1 MKHLKLYEEFE
12 SNYFSTYY
20 EEISAEQYKSWRE
33 RWMEGSSFLVWD
45 DDKKS
50 KGFYQKIEDLCKSII
65 GNVTFTSEFDRYDEF
80 SEKMVLKIVICYCED
95 THHRVLIRP
104 FDYDGDI
111 GFMVSI
117 FAADANPLDYTQAL
131 GHYMC
136 EESETRPFKGLE
148 QLLEDK
154 AKEGLFTKVPKTPKP
169 YKNEP
174 KLTDV
179 DFNERG
185 MDNQMRAQF
194 YKEMGREVRDLS
206 REEALVVLDDWISR
220 NNI

>member
-12 SNYFSTYY
+12 RNYFSSDY
-20 EEISAEQYKSWRE
+20 EEIDASQFNSWRE
-33 RWMEGSSFLVWD
+33 SWIDGGTFLVWD

-50 KGFYQKIEDLCKSII
+50 KEFYQKIQDLCKSII
-65 GNVTFTSEFDRYDEF
+65 GRVSFNSEFQRLEYGDD
-80 SEKMVLKIVICYCED
+80 VLKIVICYCED

-104 FDYDGDI
+104 FDYDGYI

-117 FAADANPLDYTQAL
+117 FAPDANPRDYTKAL
-131 GHYMC
+131 GHFMC
-136 EESETRPFKGLE
+136 EESESKPFAGLE

-154 AKEGLFTKVPKTPKP
+154 AKEGLFTRVPKTPKA

-174 KLTDV
+174 KLTDG
-179 DFNERG
+179 DFTERG
-185 MDNQMRAQF
+185 MDNQMRAKF
-194 YKEMGREVRDLS
+194 YKEMGKEVRDLS
-206 REEALVVLDDWISR
+206 REEALVVLDDWISK

>member
-1 MKHLKLYEEFE
+1 MRHLKLYEEFE
-12 SNYFSTYY
+12 RNYFSKYY
-20 EEISAEQYKSWRE
+20 EELSPSQYDSWRQS
-33 RWMEGSSFLVWD
+33 RIDGGSFLVWD

-50 KGFYQKIEDLCKSII
+50 KGFYQKIQDVCKSII
-65 GNVTFTSEFDRYDEF
+65 GRVDFNSEFQRLEDGRD
-80 SEKMVLKIVICYCED
+80 VLKIVICYCKD
-95 THHRVLIRP
+95 TRHRVLIRP
-104 FDYDGDI
+104 FDYDGYI

-117 FAADANPLDYTQAL
+117 FEPDANALDYKKAM
-131 GHYMC
+131 GHYIC
-136 EESETRPFKGLE
+136 EESETRPFEGLE

-154 AKEGLFTKVPKTPKP
+154 AKEGLFTKVPKTPKA

-179 DFNERG
+179 DFTERG

-194 YKEMGREVRDLS
+194 YKEKGKVVRDLS
-206 REEALVVLDDWISR
+206 RDEALVALDDWISK

>member
-12 SNYFSTYY
+12 TNYFSTYY
-20 EEISAEQYKSWRE
+20 EEISADQYKSWRQS
-33 RWMEGSSFLVWD
+33 WIDGDKFLVWD
-45 DDKKS
+45 DDMKS
-50 KGFYQKIEDLCKSII
+50 KGFYQQIQDLCKSII
-65 GNVTFTSEFDRYDEF
+65 GRVGINAEFQSLEDGKD
-80 SEKMVLKIVICYCED
+80 VLKIVICYCED

-104 FDYDGDI
+104 FDYDGYI

-117 FAADANPLDYTQAL
+117 FEPDANALDYKKAM

-136 EESETRPFKGLE
+136 EESESKPFEGLE
-148 QLLEDK
+148 QLLKDK
-154 AKEGLFTKVPKTPKP
+154 AKEGLFTRVPKTPKS

-174 KLTDV
+174 KLTDM
-179 DFNERG
+179 DFTERG

-194 YKEMGREVRDLS
+194 YREMGRVVRDLS
-206 REEALVVLDDWISR
+206 RDEALDILDDWISR

>member
-1 MKHLKLYEEFE
+1 MRHLKLYEEFE
-12 SNYFSTYY
+12 SNYFSSDY
-20 EEISAEQYKSWRE
+20 EEISADQYNSWRE
-33 RWMEGSSFLVWD
+33 SWIDGGTFLVWD

-50 KGFYQKIEDLCKSII
+50 KEFYQKIQDLCKSII
-65 GNVTFTSEFDRYDEF
+65 GRVSFNSEFERLEDGRD
-80 SEKMVLKIVICYCED
+80 VLKIVICYCED

-104 FDYDGDI
+104 FDYNGDI

-117 FAADANPLDYTQAL
+117 FGPDANPLDYTQAL
-131 GHYMC
+131 GHFMC
-136 EESETRPFKGLE
+136 EESESKPFEGLE

-154 AKEGLFTKVPKTPKP
+154 AKEGLFNKVPKTPKA

-174 KLTDV
+174 KLTDG
-179 DFNERG
+179 DFTERG

-194 YKEMGREVRDLS
+194 YKDKGKEVRDLS
-206 REEALVVLDDWISR
+206 REESLVVLNDWLSK

>member
-1 MKHLKLYEEFE
+1 MKYLKIFEEFE

-20 EEISAEQYKSWRE
+20 EQISASQFNSWRQS
-33 RWMEGSSFLVWD
+33 WIDGDKFLVWD

-50 KGFYQKIEDLCKSII
+50 KGFYQKILDLCKSII
-65 GNVTFTSEFDRYDEF
+65 GRVDIGSEFQTLEDG
-80 SEKMVLKIVICYCED
+80 KHVLKIVICYCED

-104 FDYDGDI
+104 FDDDGAI

-117 FAADANPLDYTQAL
+117 FEPDANPRDYTKAM
-131 GHYMC
+131 GHFIC
-136 EESETRPFKGLE
+136 EESETRPFEGLE

-154 AKEGLFTKVPKTPKP
+154 AKEGLFTKVPKTPKA

-174 KLTDV
+174 KLTDG
-179 DFNERG
+179 DFTERG
-185 MDNQMRAQF
+185 MDNNMRAKF
-194 YKEMGREVRDLS
+194 YKEKGREVRDLS
-206 REEALVVLDDWISR
+206 REEALVILDDWISK